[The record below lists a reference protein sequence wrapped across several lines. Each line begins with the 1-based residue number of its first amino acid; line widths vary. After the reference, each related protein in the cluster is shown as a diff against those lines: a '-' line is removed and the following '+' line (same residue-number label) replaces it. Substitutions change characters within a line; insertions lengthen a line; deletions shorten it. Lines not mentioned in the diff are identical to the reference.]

1 MVRLCWETQQPLS
14 PTRLGK
20 ESRTPDYL
28 LEISTT
34 YRKEQGLVGGA
45 LHLSLLQAL
54 LVFSVPGWN
63 WHLQTTCS
71 PKGHAICSQRWC
83 GFRNTFPVVPRGK
96 LGGFFPAC
104 QTMAIL
110 SDPLSGCT
118 GGSEGVYWESV
129 RGGESRFLR

>member
-1 MVRLCWETQQPLS
+1 MVGLGWETQQPLS

-28 LEISTT
+28 LEKISTT
-34 YRKEQGLVGGA
+34 YRKDQGLVGGA
-45 LHLSLLQAL
+45 LHLSAYSRPFS
-54 LVFSVPGWN
+54 VFSVPGWN

-83 GFRNTFPVVPRGK
+83 GFRSTFPVVPRGK

-118 GGSEGVYWESV
+118 GGSEGVYWESI
-129 RGGESRFLR
+129 RGGARVS